1 MICTGQVEQEACRSY
16 DDVRTIGVPLLNSD
30 IINLSAVTIIHKKL
44 IDYWN
49 N

>member
-1 MICTGQVEQEACRSY
+1 MICTGQVEQAACKSY
-16 DDVRTIGVPLLNSD
+16 DDVGIIGVPLLNRYQ
-30 IINLSAVTIIHKKL
+30 INLSAVTIIHKKL

>member
-1 MICTGQVEQEACRSY
+1 MICTGQVEQAACRSY
-16 DDVRTIGVPLLNSD
+16 DDVRIIGVPLLYNAL
-30 IINLSAVTIIHKKL
+30 INLSAVTIIHKKL

>member
-1 MICTGQVEQEACRSY
+1 MICTGQLEQAACRSY
-16 DDVRTIGVPLLNSD
+16 DDLKIIGIPLPYNNL
-30 IINLSAVTIIHKKL
+30 INLSAVSIIHKKL